1 MLRAE
6 GVLNDCTAVFPSFRD
21 YWTENGWYFEDEKG
35 NFNAC
40 GVFLLLT
47 WLIYERFKR
56 ISDRQWQRLGLLAKK
71 YFDLGEP
78 TRGMLGAC
86 LIEPLEAREF
96 SGKVLRYFDRDMLLH
111 YQFSGAEP
119 RPGRAKRCGPAS

>member
-1 MLRAE
+1 MPQAE
-6 GVLNDCTAVFPSFRD
+6 DVLNDCIAVFPSFRN
-21 YWTENGWYFEDEKG
+21 YWAKDGCYFQDDNA

-47 WLIYERFKR
+47 WLINERCKR

-78 TRGMLGAC
+78 SQGMLGAC
-86 LIEPLEAREF
+86 LIEHLEAREF
-96 SGKVLRYFDRDMLLH
+96 SGKVLRYFDRDLLLH
-111 YQFSGAEP
+111 YQFRGAKP
-119 RPGRAKRCGPAS
+119 RRRRNS